1 MNTSSKEK
9 VKALLQIISVNS
21 PNVQI
26 PREKFKGYLRNTVGA
41 AAANGY
47 VQQFKRAF
55 EKRKEKLSNIELKI
69 SPLVF
74 GLYNAVVDVGHEIN
88 IPSIVK
94 KVEDNGL
101 ANRNDIKVTEFSS
114 RFGKFQT
121 ALKYTKEYGM
131 SGNAT
136 NKKLASADFK
146 IKMGSGGAS
155 LSYFKSGKVR
165 FSGGHSVEPKKLLK
179 FFSENYYTIPPNS
192 EIKFNNVVA
201 EFKIGFRLKTSLI
214 YDMFAEAIESS
225 FKGEVVV
232 AKWNAKRK
240 LLYLNFGKKF
250 SATIANSGIVQIKG
264 TTDVEEAYKLL
275 KQFFNVL
282 KTFDFL
288 EISGNA
294 NQNTNIGS
302 PKNTKIARRLNN
314 MPAPN
319 VTRRGTTCPMDRRPD
334 PYSYEGKCGIPGCY
348 IKPNPQGQPCC
359 YTIPKSIKYSQ
370 NKVENAYR
378 KAGVKVPANVRK
390 LFGIGHDT
398 NNRPANV
405 ANKKVVLNLKLRTN
419 NKSGF
424 MINSRQCLRYTKVA
438 LVDIAHR
445 LKIPLPSKL
454 TKPVLCA
461 LIKEHKPAKPAEPV
475 EPPRLMSG
483 NTNKNFRLG
492 GRKCSSYPRE
502 TLVKFAEE
510 LKGKV
515 PESATKEEICTMI
528 RMLSKKLRTNEN
540 VYNYI
545 DKVGKSNKDFNY
557 FMRGPKAKT
566 S

>member
-1 MNTSSKEK
+1 MNSSSKEK
-9 VKALLQIISVNS
+9 VKSLLQIISVNS
-21 PNVQI
+21 PNIQI
-26 PREKFKGYLRNTVGA
+26 PRERFKGYLRNVVGA
-41 AAANGY
+41 GAANDY
-47 VQQFKRAF
+47 IQQFKRPF
-55 EKRKEKLSNIELKI
+55 EKRKEKLSRIELSI

-74 GLYNAVVDVGHEIN
+74 GLYNAVVDLGHEIN

-94 KVEDNGL
+94 KVEDGGLTNKNG
-101 ANRNDIKVTEFSS
+101 IKVTEFAS

-121 ALKYTKEYGM
+121 ALKYTTEYGM
-131 SGNAT
+131 SGSSA
-136 NKKLASADFK
+136 NKKLVSADFK
-146 IKMGSGGAS
+146 VKVGSKGAS

-165 FSGGHSVEPKKLLK
+165 FSGGHSIDPRELLRL
-179 FFSENYYTIPPNS
+179 FSENYYTIPANS

-214 YDMFAEAIESS
+214 YDAFAEAVESS
-225 FKGEVVV
+225 FRGEVVT

-264 TTDVEEAYKLL
+264 TTKVEEAYRLL

-282 KTFDFL
+282 KSFDFL

-319 VTRRGTTCPMDRRPD
+319 VTRRGTTCPIARRPD
-334 PYSYEGKCGIPGCY
+334 PYSYEGKCSIPGCY

-359 YTIPKSIKYSQ
+359 YTIPASIKYSK
-370 NKVENAYR
+370 NKVENSYK
-378 KAGVKVPANVRK
+378 KAGVKVPTNVRK
-390 LFGIGHDT
+390 LFGIGFNT
-398 NNRPANV
+398 NNRPVNI
-405 ANKKVVLNLKLRTN
+405 ANKKAVLNVKLHTN
-419 NKSGF
+419 TKSGF

-454 TKPVLCA
+454 TKPILCA
-461 LIKEHKPAKPAEPV
+461 ILKEHKPTEPAKP
-475 EPPRLMSG
+475 PPLVSG
-483 NTNKNFRLG
+483 NTNKNFKLG
-492 GRKCSSYPRE
+492 GRRCTSYPRD

-515 PESATKEEICTMI
+515 PESATKEEICKMI
-528 RMLSKKLRTNEN
+528 RMLSKN
-540 VYNYI
+540 I
-545 DKVGKSNKDFNY
+545 GKSNADFNY
-557 FMRGPKAKT
+557 FMKGPKAKT